1 MTRREIT
8 PHKGGRTDRLY
19 VRVTPEIK
27 ALAEGATKKKAIEN
41 LKKKYESHC
50 FNDGWCLCPKSH

>member
-1 MTRREIT
+1 MEIEAYKT
-8 PHKGGRTDRLY
+8 ISGEYRAYVKGKPSLQ
-19 VRVTPEIK
+19 
-27 ALAEGATKKKAIEN
+27 AWGATKKKAIEN